1 MSRNKKLAG
10 IVAIVTFTMSGLLSA
25 CALTEPAPPEPPPLG
40 ELIPPLTVTFP
51 NGPEWIEFWRTET
64 QHFADIGLELDLHP
78 EEFGTAISQQ
88 YDLHD
93 YGHLMSISWSGREE
107 RIDPHFFLFE
117 MLHSSRAEPGGLN
130 AENYKNPEYDTIVE
144 HQAREVDPDKRQE
157 LIWKS
162 QEMIS
167 EDHPLYILVFQDNIQ
182 AYNSRDWE
190 GLVERMGAGIA
201 GTASIWTYV
210 NIEPL
215 TDQKELRVG
224 WMSEPVTL
232 NPLAHKGTVEHMAML
247 RFVYDTYV
255 KLSPD
260 LEVVPWAAE
269 SWNWVDDTT
278 LDIVLRDGMQ
288 FHDGEPVTVEDVKF
302 TFDYIEEWDLAIW
315 KQVTDHIDS
324 VEIIDERT
332 VRFVLP
338 EPFTP
343 FLQNVLTYAIILP
356 KHVWE
361 GVPESVGVD
370 SPDNWEPNEMG
381 IGSGPFKYGY
391 WTRGQDVFLEA
402 NNDHWNAPKIA
413 GVHFLTVPSK
423 EGLLGKLEAEE
434 LDIVNQSLS
443 VADEELLEPFDFITV
458 VRTPNHG
465 FYMANPD
472 LRKKPFDDVEFRRAI
487 NHIMD
492 RRMLLEDVFG
502 SGTLAYGSNPITPA
516 SKAWFSPNVES
527 IDFSLDK
534 AKQILQEAGYGWDEE
549 GRLHYPAE

>member
-1 MSRNKKLAG
+1 
-10 IVAIVTFTMSGLLSA
+10 
-25 CALTEPAPPEPPPLG
+25 
-40 ELIPPLTVTFP
+40 
-51 NGPEWIEFWRTET
+51 
-64 QHFADIGLELDLHP
+64 
-78 EEFGTAISQQ
+78 
-88 YDLHD
+88 
-93 YGHLMSISWSGREE
+93 
-107 RIDPHFFLFE
+107 
-117 MLHSSRAEPGGLN
+117 
-130 AENYKNPEYDTIVE
+130 
-144 HQAREVDPDKRQE
+144 
-157 LIWKS
+157 
-162 QEMIS
+162 
-167 EDHPLYILVFQDNIQ
+167 
-182 AYNSRDWE
+182 
-190 GLVERMGAGIA
+190 
-201 GTASIWTYV
+201 
-210 NIEPL
+210 
-215 TDQKELRVG
+215 
-224 WMSEPVTL
+224 
-232 NPLAHKGTVEHMAML
+232 
-247 RFVYDTYV
+247 
-255 KLSPD
+255 
-260 LEVVPWAAE
+260 
-269 SWNWVDDTT
+269 
-278 LDIVLRDGMQ
+278 
-288 FHDGEPVTVEDVKF
+288 
-302 TFDYIEEWDLAIW
+302 
-315 KQVTDHIDS
+315 IDS

-391 WTRGQDVFLEA
+391 WNRGQDVFLEA

-502 SGTLAYGSNPITPA
+502 
-516 SKAWFSPNVES
+516 
-527 IDFSLDK
+527 
-534 AKQILQEAGYGWDEE
+534 
-549 GRLHYPAE
+549 